1 MKKNDGHHERSVEK
15 DAELSPHPPPP
26 SPQVMSGHFLHS
38 SMLGTA
44 KLKLCLLSKLIKQ
57 FDTFIY

>member
-1 MKKNDGHHERSVEK
+1 MMDIMKGVLKK
-15 DAELSPHPPPP
+15 MLSCHPTPLPPP